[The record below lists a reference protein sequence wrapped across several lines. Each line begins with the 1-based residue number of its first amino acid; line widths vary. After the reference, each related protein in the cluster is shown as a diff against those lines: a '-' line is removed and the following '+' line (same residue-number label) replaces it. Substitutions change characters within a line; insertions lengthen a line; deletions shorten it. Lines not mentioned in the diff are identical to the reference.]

1 MRVVDQANMDL
12 GVLFDMNLTG
22 GVYTCHSSGY
32 NMIESEATIKH
43 QGGDSALLLKL
54 TPLENRISSV
64 LWTPRPQIPYVIGSE
79 AVVCNWVIRPACQ
92 HDRY

>member
-22 GVYTCHSSGY
+22 GVYTCHLSGY

-54 TPLENRISSV
+54 TPL
-64 LWTPRPQIPYVIGSE
+64 
-79 AVVCNWVIRPACQ
+79 
-92 HDRY
+92 